1 MVSFQQLA
9 GHVRKLSRL
18 TLVCLLTWFQLL
30 TLEAVAGLVCLNKKR
45 FSIQPWLS
53 GWDTFTHGE
62 KSVTS
67 SKFSQAGFSHSSQ
80 SLAQPKQPEP

>member
-1 MVSFQQLA
+1 M
-9 GHVRKLSRL
+9 
-18 TLVCLLTWFQLL
+18 CLPTCFQLL
-30 TLEAVAGLVCLNKKR
+30 TLEAVAGFVCLKEKR

-53 GWDTFTHGE
+53 GWETLSQGE

-67 SKFSQAGFSHSSQ
+67 SKFAHAGFSHSSQ

>member
-30 TLEAVAGLVCLNKKR
+30 TLEAVAGLVCLNEKR

-80 SLAQPKQPEP
+80 SFAQPKQPEP